1 MKLPTPITIS
11 DATGKTWSFDRLDS
25 FKKFVREEENFWKEK
40 HTELGLKGLTNTYLN
55 VFTQLA
61 SVIELTKDL
70 KTMLSSNDESS
81 TKTHIANYQAAQLN
95 PLSTS
100 WIWSGHTFITPW
112 LGSYKVS
119 QLSGDTFIQVLLTK
133 NISYPSLASYDY
145 FKGCI
150 LAYEYD
156 LQDESLFTKRRD
168 GQQDSFDHLKDTL
181 VIEKNDL
188 VSEITDFKTEA
199 ENIKTTYIE
208 YMRLKGPAKY
218 WKDRA
223 LECKEEGNKWAGWLM
238 AAVIVAIA
246 TFGSL
251 MVAWLNKSTTK
262 LDFNNLEGITI
273 IIIALSFFIFALR
286 TLAKLTFS
294 SYHLQRDAEE
304 REQLTHLYLA
314 LANDSKVDA
323 ESRNIVLQA
332 LFSRSESGL
341 LSGESGPT
349 LPVQDIVGFIKNQKS
364 N

>member
-1 MKLPTPITIS
+1 MKLPIPITIS
-11 DATGKTWSFDRLDS
+11 DATGKTWSFDRLDC
-25 FKKFVREEENFWKEK
+25 FRKFVEEEESFWKEK

-70 KTMLSSNDESS
+70 KTMLSSSDELS
-81 TKTHIANYQAAQLN
+81 TKAHIANYQAAQLN

-100 WIWSGHTFITPW
+100 WVWSGHTFITSW
-112 LGSYKVS
+112 LNSYKLS
-119 QLSGDTFIQVLLTK
+119 QATGDTFIQIILSKT
-133 NISYPSLASYDY
+133 ISYPSLANYDY
-145 FKGCI
+145 FKGCL

-156 LQDESLFTKRRD
+156 LQDESLITKRRD
-168 GQQDSFDHLKDTL
+168 AETESFNLLKDRL
-181 VIEKNDL
+181 VTEKNEL
-188 VSEITDFKTEA
+188 ASKISDFETKADNVT
-199 ENIKTTYIE
+199 KTYIDH
-208 YMRLKGPAKY
+208 MRLEGPAKY

-223 LECKEEGNKWAGWLM
+223 IECKEEGDKWAGWLM
-238 AAVIVAIA
+238 TTIIVAIA

-262 LDFNNLEGITI
+262 LDFNNLEGIAI

-341 LSGESGPT
+341 LSGDSGPT
-349 LPVQDIVGFIKNQKS
+349 LPVQDIVGLIKNQKP